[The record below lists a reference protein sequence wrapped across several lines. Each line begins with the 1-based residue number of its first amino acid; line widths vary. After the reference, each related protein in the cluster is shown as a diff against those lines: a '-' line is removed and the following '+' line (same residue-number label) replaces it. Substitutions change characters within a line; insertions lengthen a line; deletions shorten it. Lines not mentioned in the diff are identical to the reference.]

1 MRIYFI
7 RHAESKFNLKQ
18 IACNNQEKN
27 SLTMAGK
34 KQAEKLAKKLI
45 NIKIDKIF
53 ISEAKRTYE
62 TILPLIK
69 ARKDIPVKKDKRLNE
84 CNFGIFGGL
93 SFGAAEKKYPKIFKA
108 RQIDLWNIPAPKG
121 ESYKDVFLRFKS
133 FLNDLKKDAK
143 KSRLENIIIISH
155 AAPLKVFLVKYLGFS
170 LKKVESIYFKNA
182 LISIFDFQNGKIKPI
197 KINDYSYIKEN
208 SGANLD

>member
-27 SLTMAGK
+27 SLTTAGK

-53 ISEAKRTYE
+53 ISEAKRAYE

-69 ARKDIPVKKDKRLNE
+69 ARKDIPVKKDNRLNE

-93 SFGAAEKKYPKIFKA
+93 SFKVAEKKYPKIFKA
-108 RQIDLWNIPAPKG
+108 RRIDLWNIPAPRG
-121 ESYKDVFLRFKS
+121 ESYRDVFLRFRS

-143 KSRLENIIIISH
+143 KLRLENIVIISH
-155 AAPLKVFLVKYLGFS
+155 ATLLKVFLVKYLGFS
-170 LKKVESIYFKNA
+170 LKKVESIYFRNA
-182 LISIFDFQNGKIKPI
+182 LFSIFDFQNGKIKPI
-197 KINDYSYIKEN
+197 QINGRFYKKKI
-208 SGANLD
+208 

>member
-7 RHAESKFNLKQ
+7 RHAESKFNLRQ

-27 SLTMAGK
+27 GLTRAGR

-53 ISEAKRTYE
+53 ISETKRAYE
-62 TILPLIK
+62 TILPLTKI
-69 ARKDIPVKKDKRLNE
+69 RKDISVEKDKRLNE

-93 SFGAAEKKYPKIFKA
+93 SFGEVGKKYPKIFEA
-108 RQIDLWNIPAPKG
+108 RRKDLWNIPVPKG
-121 ESYKDVFLRFKS
+121 ESYRDVFLRFKS
-133 FLNDLKKDAK
+133 FLGDLKKDAK
-143 KSRLENIIIISH
+143 KSRLENIVIISH
-155 AAPLKVFLVKYLGFS
+155 ATPLKVFLVKYLGFS
-170 LKKVESIYFKNA
+170 LKKIESVYFKNS

-197 KINDYSYIKEN
+197 QINGRFYKKK
-208 SGANLD
+208 

>member
-1 MRIYFI
+1 MKIYFI
-7 RHAESKFNLKQ
+7 RHAESKFNLKE

-27 SLTMAGK
+27 ILTRVGK

-45 NIKIDKIF
+45 NINIDKIF
-53 ISEAKRTYE
+53 ISEAKRAYE

-69 ARKDIPVKKDKRLNE
+69 VRKDIPVKKDKRLNE
-84 CNFGIFGGL
+84 CSFGIFGGL
-93 SFGAAEKKYPKIFKA
+93 SLGAAEKKYPKIFKA
-108 RQIDLWNIPAPKG
+108 KQIDQWNIPAPNG
-121 ESYKDVFLRFKS
+121 ESYRDVFLRFKL

-143 KSRLENIIIISH
+143 KSRLENIVIISH
-155 AAPLKVFLVKYLGFS
+155 ATPLKVFLVKYLGFS

-197 KINDYSYIKEN
+197 QINGRFYIKEN
-208 SGANLD
+208 

>member
-27 SLTMAGK
+27 SLTKVGK

-53 ISEAKRTYE
+53 ISETSRAYE

-69 ARKDIPVKKDKRLNE
+69 VRKDILVKKDKRLNE

-93 SFGAAEKKYPKIFKA
+93 SFGEAEKKYPKTFKA
-108 RQIDLWNIPAPKG
+108 RQKDLWNISAPKG
-121 ESYKDVFLRFKS
+121 ESYRDVFLRFKS

-143 KSRLENIIIISH
+143 KSRLENIVIISH
-155 AAPLKVFLVKYLGFS
+155 ATLLKVFLVKYLGFS
-170 LKKVESIYFKNA
+170 LKKVESIYFKNS
-182 LISIFDFQNGKIKPI
+182 LISIFDFQNGKIKPV
-197 KINDYSYIKEN
+197 KINVKEI
-208 SGANLD
+208 